1 MGATTEHRNAM
12 FSLIENWQQSGLSQK
27 NFCEQH
33 QIAAHQFY
41 YWYKCYRI
49 KNDVPVVRGAKGF
62 IELHSQGTA
71 PEAGIEVLLLSGHRI
86 YFNQPVAASFIKVLI
101 S

>member
-1 MGATTEHRNAM
+1 MRAAIEHRNTM

-27 NFCEQH
+27 AFCEQQ

-49 KNDVPVVRGAKGF
+49 QNDVPARLQRGLLNF
-62 IELHSQGTA
+62 IRKCHSLKQRLKYYCYAGT
-71 PEAGIEVLLLSGHRI
+71 G
-86 YFNQPVAASFIKVLI
+86 YFFI
-101 S
+101 SP